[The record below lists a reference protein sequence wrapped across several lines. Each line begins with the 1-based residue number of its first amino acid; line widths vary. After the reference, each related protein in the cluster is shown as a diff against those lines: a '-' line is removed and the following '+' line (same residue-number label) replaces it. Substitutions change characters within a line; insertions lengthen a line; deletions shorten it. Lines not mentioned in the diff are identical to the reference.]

1 MRQQNRHG
9 SIAFAPFVNEMYAD
23 AIHHRPEMVEE
34 IQALFLL
41 PPVES
46 IPPISAQLL
55 EIMRIGSRIPS
66 GIRNAIGPAR
76 AGQTLLKVI
85 QHGLL
90 HVDLI
95 ALHRHGSSSIS
106 FLDSGRSVAGCSTNA
121 GFLKCTCRNKIGWA
135 VTLLRKTAQ
144 PLVLQLCLSGLATG
158 AHREVDDL
166 APQIFR
172 SPLLL
177 GLEVCW
183 DIEFNQFRHDVL
195 LAGDPTPLRD
205 VHAEPM

>member
-106 FLDSGRSVAGCSTNA
+106 FLDSGRSVAVCSTNA
-121 GFLKCTCRNKIGWA
+121 GFFEVYLQKQNRLGCYLVAENSPAISASAVLKRTY
-135 VTLLRKTAQ
+135 
-144 PLVLQLCLSGLATG
+144 
-158 AHREVDDL
+158 D
-166 APQIFR
+166 
-172 SPLLL
+172 
-177 GLEVCW
+177 
-183 DIEFNQFRHDVL
+183 
-195 LAGDPTPLRD
+195 
-205 VHAEPM
+205 